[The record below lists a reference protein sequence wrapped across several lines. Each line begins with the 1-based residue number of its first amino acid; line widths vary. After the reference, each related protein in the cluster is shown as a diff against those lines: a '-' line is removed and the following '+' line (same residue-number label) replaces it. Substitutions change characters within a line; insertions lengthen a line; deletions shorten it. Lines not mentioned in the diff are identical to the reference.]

1 LRTAHEGESIE
12 PFGAYAPSAMQR
24 RVIAAVRATPLHR
37 GVFRDAVV
45 RALLWLRPGPIDWQV
60 NGASFRLRLQGN
72 GTDIGLLLKPAFD
85 AVEIAFLAEAA
96 RDGVFVDVGA
106 NIGAYTVLVAAAAG
120 RCRVLAIEPLA
131 ILAAQL
137 RANVA
142 LNNFREVTVIEHAVG
157 EAEGRISLAVDAANL
172 GATSASGEGGSHA
185 VQVRPLFAALRDAG
199 VDGVSALKIDVEGY
213 EDRVLVPFFGSA
225 PRGLWPRR
233 VVIEH
238 LQRRDWRQDCI
249 TDMRD
254 RGYVIAGET
263 RSNTLLA
270 RPG

>member
-1 LRTAHEGESIE
+1 LRTAHEGESNE
-12 PFGAYAPSAMQR
+12 PFGAYAPSATQR

-45 RALLWLRPGPIDWQV
+45 RALLWLRPGPIDWRV
-60 NGASFRLRLQGN
+60 DGAAFRLRLEGN

-85 AVEIAFLAEAA
+85 AVEIAFLVEAA

-137 RANVA
+137 RDNVA
-142 LNNFREVTVIEHAVG
+142 LSNFREVTVIEHAVG
-157 EAEGRISLAVDAANL
+157 EAEGRLSLAVDTANL
-172 GATSASGEGGSHA
+172 GATSATGEGGSHA

-213 EDRVLVPFFGSA
+213 EDRVLVPFFASA